1 MGVPGAVGGGDLAQA
16 HAAARTAN
24 AAASQGRDWQ
34 KRREGVG
41 GEQHLGCTSQSQ
53 AISLSS
59 RRDLELQPRSKM
71 LYAAP

>member
-1 MGVPGAVGGGDLAQA
+1 MGVPGAVGGGILRK
-16 HAAARTAN
+16 RTRLLGQPMLLPPRAETGKRG
-24 AAASQGRDWQ
+24 GREW
-34 KRREGVG
+34 G
-41 GEQHLGCTSQSQ
+41 GGQHLGCTSQSQ

>member
-1 MGVPGAVGGGDLAQA
+1 MGVPGAVGGGSCASARGCSDSQCCCLPGQRLA
-16 HAAARTAN
+16 
-24 AAASQGRDWQ
+24 
-34 KRREGVG
+34 KEEGGSG
-41 GEQHLGCTSQSQ
+41 GGQHLGCTSQSQ